1 MPRTGRRPGATGTRE
16 RIVAAAQQAFAD
28 AGFDGATIRRIGADA
43 GVDPA
48 LIHHYFG
55 SKEEL
60 FIASMRLPFDPQEL
74 ARTITQGGVDGV
86 GERIMRFAI
95 GIWRQPGLRSVI
107 TGVARS
113 AASDERAAGLL
124 RDLLARTLLP
134 AVEQLGLDHAELRAS
149 LLWSEIIGLVF
160 GRFVVGVPALAQA
173 DPELLASV
181 MAPILQATL
190 TAPIP
195 EGGMSAGPASLPSR
209 P

>member
-1 MPRTGRRPGATGTRE
+1 MPRTGRRPGTTGTRD
-16 RIVAAAQQAFAD
+16 RILTAAQQAFAD
-28 AGFDGATIRRIGADA
+28 AGFDGATIRRIAGDA

-48 LIHHYFG
+48 LVHHYFG

-60 FIASMRLPFDPQEL
+60 FVSSMRLPFDPHEL
-74 ARTITQGGVDGV
+74 ARTISQGGVEGA
-86 GERIMRFAI
+86 GERIMQFAAT
-95 GIWRQPGLRSVI
+95 IWRQHGLRTIV

-134 AVEQLGLDHAELRAS
+134 AVEELGLDQAELRAS
-149 LLWSEIIGLVF
+149 LVWSEVMGLVL
-160 GRFVVGVPALAQA
+160 GRFVVAVPALAEA
-173 DPELLASV
+173 DPDLLAAV

-195 EGGMSAGPASLPSR
+195 TVGPVPSV